1 MEGGNLNKVFQAT
14 LVTVEVLEKVDLSE
28 VKLRTIISEED
39 YLSYKD
45 FLNYRQRNH
54 KCPQMALVNFL
65 F

>member
-14 LVTVEVLEKVDLSE
+14 LVTAEVLEKLDLNE
-28 VKLRTIISEED
+28 VKLRTFISEQD

-45 FLNYRQRNH
+45 FLKYRQGNH

-65 F
+65 L

>member
-1 MEGGNLNKVFQAT
+1 MEGGNFNKLFQAT
-14 LVTVEVLEKVDLSE
+14 LVTAEVLEKVDLSE

-45 FLNYRQRNH
+45 LLNYRQRNH

>member
-1 MEGGNLNKVFQAT
+1 MFQAT
-14 LVTVEVLEKVDLSE
+14 LVTAEVLEKVDLSE